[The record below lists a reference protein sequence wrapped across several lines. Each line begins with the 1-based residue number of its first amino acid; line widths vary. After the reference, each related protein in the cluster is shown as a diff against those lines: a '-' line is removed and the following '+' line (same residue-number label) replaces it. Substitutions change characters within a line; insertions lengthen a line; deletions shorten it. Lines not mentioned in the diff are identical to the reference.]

1 MCLRES
7 CFSDSVKVLYVVLV
21 FEDIW
26 KMSTGKKKLLSSV
39 FHVLCKITEKL
50 VKDNLAGQIKK
61 CGSFKIS
68 SMVSRFL
75 VQL

>member
-26 KMSTGKKKLLSSV
+26 KRSTGKKTSIQCV
-39 FHVLCKITEKL
+39 FYVLCKITEKL
-50 VKDNLAGQIKK
+50 VQDKLASLIKK

-68 SMVSRFL
+68 SMVSRFP